1 MASNHHLHPAL
12 SQATIVFP
20 TEPETTLG
28 RSLATAEPLVPEA
41 AIEANNDKEG
51 IANVK
56 YWDLRKHWS
65 MSFPHLFTTARHVE

>member
-1 MASNHHLHPAL
+1 ML

-41 AIEANNDKEG
+41 AIEASNDKDG
-51 IANVK
+51 NANV
-56 YWDLRKHWS
+56 
-65 MSFPHLFTTARHVE
+65 EC